1 MKHTPRQNAMMTA
14 TGTALMQLQAEEP
27 QGLTITTRIR
37 KRQESKGFY
46 QTLRGS
52 MAWLTS

>member
-27 QGLTITTRIR
+27 QGLTIATRIR

-46 QTLRGS
+46 
-52 MAWLTS
+52 